1 MQNQFLRA
9 KRGCR
14 EGILFS
20 AAKNAPRAAV
30 RMHPPLNAAV
40 KARGLRVGFD
50 TLRQPCEHNKS
61 SPAREFS
68 RRAAFLS

>member
-14 EGILFS
+14 KGILFS

-40 KARGLRVGFD
+40 KARGLRVGFA
-50 TLRQPCEHNKS
+50 LRQPCEHNKS
-61 SPAREFS
+61 SPARDFS